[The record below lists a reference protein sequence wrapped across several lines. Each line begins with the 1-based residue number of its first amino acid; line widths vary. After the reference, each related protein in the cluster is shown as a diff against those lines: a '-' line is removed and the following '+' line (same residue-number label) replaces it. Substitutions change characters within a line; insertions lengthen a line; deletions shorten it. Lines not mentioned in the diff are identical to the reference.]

1 MPPPNWLPSIKA
13 KLLALLL
20 LSIFLVLTVVGTL
33 LSVGVERFHREET
46 REVFATAQR
55 ALSAEIR
62 ARQTFLLQMAGRLAA
77 DEALVASLNLVSR
90 YSDPLHYDPLVF
102 DGEKK
107 RLAGDLARLSS
118 ATDHLSLVVVDSRG
132 QWVAFGRVEKN
143 GQEAGFLAFD
153 NVGAPLAWQQ
163 DSLSPN
169 QWHVGRTPVEVEFLA
184 GLARNAPPTQA
195 MVRSPDGL
203 MLLAS
208 APVIRHFPR
217 GEPLTVGRVVVAQTL
232 GQGFLEQ
239 VTRYTPLHF
248 GLLFAQGQV
257 VGDIQALASEVDLS
271 RAAPLLKNAGNPLS
285 GWQETPRHFLM
296 LFSLP
301 LLGNE
306 QAYPLLVLEKEGV
319 NKQVRETLGVL
330 LLVLLLAG
338 ALVVPLSQALAN
350 RGISRPVLNLL
361 ASVER
366 VKAGQYDGIAGQA
379 PGSVEFASLFD
390 SLQDMAHTIR
400 SREDQLRLWASVLEQ
415 SREAVFV
422 TDAENRILL
431 VNRAFVAVTGYT
443 LEEARGRTPR
453 FLQSGRHD
461 QAFYANL
468 WRSLKETGHW
478 QGEIWDRA
486 KDGRIHPQWA
496 AISAVADAAGTV
508 SNYIAIYSDL
518 TEHKAAQDR
527 IQFLAQHD
535 PLTGLPNRMLLQDR
549 LTVAIA
555 AAAREG
561 HEVGVLFIDLDRFK
575 TINDSLGHSVGDELI
590 KGVTKRLQDAVRES
604 DTVSRL
610 GGDEFIVVLHRIRR
624 SEDAAHVADAV
635 LAQLTAPFN
644 IAGKELR
651 VTASIGISVFPA
663 DGEDEEG
670 LIKNAD
676 TAMFHAKERGRNNY
690 QFFRPEM
697 NARAGERLAL
707 ENSLRGAV
715 QRKEFVLFYQPQ
727 VEIRS
732 GRLVGAEA
740 LIRWRRGDSGFVSPA
755 DFIPLAEETGTILEI
770 GDWVLAEACRQ
781 QVQWDQQ
788 WPAMGLKPVPV
799 AVNLS
804 SLQFRQKHFK
814 ENLLDIVGDYPLPA
828 GRIELELTESIVM
841 EEPEQVGAVLAELKQ
856 AGLRLSIDDFGT
868 GYSSLSYLKRFPL
881 DKLKIDASFVRD
893 IVNDSADLAIVHAVV
908 SLGHSLGLKVV
919 AEGVEHEAELLIL
932 NAMGCD
938 IAQGYHFCRPVPA
951 EEFQAWVAA
960 YVPVPLRGGVPMPE
974 S

>member
-1 MPPPNWLPSIKA
+1 MPSPNWLPSIKA

-20 LSIFLVLTVVGTL
+20 LSIFLVLAVVGTL
-33 LSVGVERFHREET
+33 LSIGVERFHREET
-46 REVFATAQR
+46 REAFATAQR
-55 ALSAEIR
+55 ALSAEIQ
-62 ARQTFLLQMAGRLAA
+62 ARQSFLLQMAGRLAA

-143 GQEAGFLAFD
+143 GQEAGFLTFD
-153 NVGAPLAWQQ
+153 NAGAPLAWQQ

-169 QWHVGRTPVEVEFLA
+169 QWHAGRTPVEVEFLA
-184 GLARNAPPTQA
+184 GLARSAPPAQA

-208 APVIRHFPR
+208 APVIRRFPQ
-217 GEPLTVGRVVVAQTL
+217 GEPLSVGRVVVAQTL

-239 VTRYTPLHF
+239 VTRYTPLRF

-257 VGDIQALASEVDLS
+257 VGDVQALASQVDLS
-271 RAAPLLKNAGNPLS
+271 RAAPLLKNSGNPLG
-285 GWQETPRHFLM
+285 GWQETSRHFLM

-319 NKQVRETLGVL
+319 DKQVRETLGVL

-338 ALVVPLSQALAN
+338 ALVVPISQALAN

-379 PGSVEFASLFD
+379 PGSIEFASLFD

-443 LEEARGRTPR
+443 LEEARGQTPR

-461 QAFYANL
+461 LAFYANL

-496 AISAVADAAGTV
+496 AISAVADAAGAV

-624 SEDAAHVADAV
+624 SEDAAHVADAI
-635 LAQLTAPFN
+635 LAQLTAPIG

-814 ENLLDIVGDYPLPA
+814 ENLLDIIGDYSLPT

-841 EEPEQVGAVLAELKQ
+841 EEPELVGAVLAELKQ

-960 YVPVPLRGGVPMPE
+960 YVPVPLRGGVPLPE
-974 S
+974 I

>member
-1 MPPPNWLPSIKA
+1 MTAPNWLPSIKA

-62 ARQTFLLQMAGRLAA
+62 ARQTFLLQMVGRLAA

-153 NVGAPLAWQQ
+153 NAGAPLAWQQ
-163 DSLSPN
+163 DSLAPN
-169 QWHVGRTPVEVEFLA
+169 QWHAGRTPVEVEFLA

-257 VGDIQALASEVDLS
+257 VGDIQALAAEVDLS
-271 RAAPLLKNAGNPLS
+271 RAAPLLKNAADPLG

-350 RGISRPVLNLL
+350 RGISRPMQNLL
-361 ASVER
+361 ASVEQ
-366 VKAGQYDGIAGQA
+366 VKAGRYDGIAGQA

-400 SREDQLRLWASVLEQ
+400 SREEQLRLWASVLEQ

-443 LEEARGRTPR
+443 LEEARGQTPR

>member
-1 MPPPNWLPSIKA
+1 MTAPNWLPSIKA

-20 LSIFLVLTVVGTL
+20 LSIFLVLTVVGSL

-153 NVGAPLAWQQ
+153 NAGAPLAWQQ

-169 QWHVGRTPVEVEFLA
+169 QWHAGRTPVEVEFLA

-208 APVIRHFPR
+208 APVIRHFSR

-338 ALVVPLSQALAN
+338 ALVVPLGQALAN

-814 ENLLDIVGDYPLPA
+814 ENLLDIVGGYPCP
-828 GRIELELTESIVM
+828 
-841 EEPEQVGAVLAELKQ
+841 PGA
-856 AGLRLSIDDFGT
+856 S
-868 GYSSLSYLKRFPL
+868 
-881 DKLKIDASFVRD
+881 
-893 IVNDSADLAIVHAVV
+893 NW
-908 SLGHSLGLKVV
+908 
-919 AEGVEHEAELLIL
+919 
-932 NAMGCD
+932 N
-938 IAQGYHFCRPVPA
+938 
-951 EEFQAWVAA
+951 
-960 YVPVPLRGGVPMPE
+960 
-974 S
+974 